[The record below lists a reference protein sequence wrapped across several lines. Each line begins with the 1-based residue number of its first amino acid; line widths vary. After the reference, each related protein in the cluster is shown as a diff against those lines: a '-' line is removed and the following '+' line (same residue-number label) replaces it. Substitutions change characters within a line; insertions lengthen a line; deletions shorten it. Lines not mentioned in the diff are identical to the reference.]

1 MKKRS
6 NKTQPKTPAISPID
20 LESPLTRYIY
30 LLIKINN
37 KVKLIKNSNE
47 NL

>member
-1 MKKRS
+1 MKRKK
-6 NKTQPKTPAISPID
+6 NQTKIIETPQQLID

-37 KVKLIKNSNE
+37 KVKLVKNGNE
-47 NL
+47 NK